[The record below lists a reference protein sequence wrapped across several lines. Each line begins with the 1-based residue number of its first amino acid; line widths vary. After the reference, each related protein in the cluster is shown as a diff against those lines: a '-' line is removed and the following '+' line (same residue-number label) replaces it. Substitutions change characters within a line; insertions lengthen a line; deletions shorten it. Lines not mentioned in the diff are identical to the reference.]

1 MLKPIKY
8 KRFNIV
14 VDVLEIQEFFDKLII
29 DGYEIIYYNENQ
41 IIDDGK
47 IKMNIIVVGCKKQII
62 V

>member
-14 VDVLEIQEFFDKLII
+14 VDVLEIQEFLDKLII